1 MKAFEMKT
9 PLNEVEVRQ
18 LRVGDTIY
26 LTGKIFTMRDQAHR
40 RIIQLLKERGAPPM
54 NFEGLAL
61 YHCGPV
67 VKRVKEGWRVISAGP
82 TTSSRM
88 ESYEAEVMEK
98 LGVRM
103 VIGKGGMGPKT
114 MDALTRLGA
123 VYVSFVGGA
132 AVLAADCIEEVEDV
146 LWLDLGMPEAVWIF
160 KVKNFG
166 PLTVSMDSYGNNLYR
181 DVMEKAKKRKRDME
195 IKV

>member
-1 MKAFEMKT
+1 MKAFEMET
-9 PLNEVEVRQ
+9 PLNEGEVRQ

-40 RIIQLLKERGAPPM
+40 RILQLLKERGAPPM

-114 MDALTRLGA
+114 MDALARLGA
-123 VYVSFVGGA
+123 VYTSFVGGV
-132 AVLAADCIEEVEDV
+132 AVLAADCIEEVKDV

-160 KVKNFG
+160 KVEKFG
-166 PLTVSMDSYGNNLYR
+166 PLIVTMDSYGNSLYEE
-181 DVMEKAKKRKRDME
+181 VMEEAKKRKKNIEM
-195 IKV
+195 KV

>member
-40 RIIQLLKERGAPPM
+40 RIIQLLKEKGAPPM

-88 ESYEAEVMEK
+88 ESYEAEVIEK

-123 VYVSFVGGA
+123 VYTSFVGGA
-132 AVLAADCIEEVEDV
+132 AVLAADCIDEIEDV
-146 LWLDLGMPEAVWIF
+146 LWLDLGVPEAVWIL

>member
-1 MKAFEMKT
+1 MKACEMKT

-146 LWLDLGMPEAVWIF
+146 LWLDLGVPEAVWIL

-166 PLTVSMDSYGNNLYR
+166 PLTVTMDSYGNNLYR

>member
-40 RIIQLLKERGAPPM
+40 RMIQLLKERGAPPM

-82 TTSSRM
+82 TTSLRM

-98 LGVRM
+98 LEVRM

-166 PLTVSMDSYGNNLYR
+166 PLTVTMDSYGNNLYR

>member
-9 PLNEVEVRQ
+9 PLNESEVRQ

-67 VKRVKEGWRVISAGP
+67 VKRVKEGWKVISAGP

-114 MDALTRLGA
+114 MDALIRLGA
-123 VYVSFVGGA
+123 VYASFVGGA

-166 PLTVSMDSYGNNLYR
+166 PLTVTMDSYGNNLYR
-181 DVMEKAKKRKRDME
+181 DVMEKAKKRKRDIE

>member
-40 RIIQLLKERGAPPM
+40 RMIQLLKERGAPPM